1 MRIKIS
7 DATLTDEMAAFLRGE
22 GCEVRRV
29 DRDVLEVEAHPT
41 LADEQARM
49 ELDLLL
55 RFWRSLKPRVRL
67 YTSD

>member
-1 MRIKIS
+1 M
-7 DATLTDEMAAFLRGE
+7 
-22 GCEVRRV
+22 
-29 DRDVLEVEAHPT
+29 LEVEAHPT